1 MIGVMLMN
9 NDNVE
14 KRLDEEKMRMESIT
28 APEELELRLRNAL
41 HSATPKRSKR
51 IAPMWKVAAV
61 ALLFMVVVGNNY
73 HAFAY
78 YGKKILGFDE
88 VIQGTLQQLND
99 EGMGQIVDKRTTLVD
114 GTELIIEGMMSD
126 ANQLIMYYTLTNP
139 NGLEERNGDLF
150 RPSRISGFLTNSN
163 VESGVSIID
172 EDHTEI
178 KGTIAFEPVSPFAK
192 KITLYYWQLLENN
205 QMSEESISLPY
216 HPDEVMQTQI
226 KQSINKKVK
235 VDKGTITFKSITATP
250 TMTMIKGSLNVE
262 NFDRVPLA
270 LHGIEL
276 IANGTPIE
284 IMGSGNQ
291 SSLRGRA
298 FDIRY
303 DSLPEQL
310 DSLELVI
317 KELVGYQKLDE
328 KISLASIDDEPFA
341 LEGKELWV
349 KNVST
354 TSEGVEITIATDDD
368 VMLDGVSIGA
378 ANEITPLNTTVK
390 QNNVKQASGRVLK
403 ERTLLFNSTVEPEYL
418 LIEGMHYMKAYNE
431 VIKIAVD

>member
-1 MIGVMLMN
+1 MN

-14 KRLDEEKMRMESIT
+14 KRLYEEKMCMESIT
-28 APEELELRLRNAL
+28 APEELEMRLRNAL
-41 HSATPKRSKR
+41 HSAAPKRAKR

-73 HAFAY
+73 YAFAY
-78 YGKKILGFDE
+78 YSKKILGFDE

-99 EGMGQIVDKRTTLVD
+99 KGMGQIVDKRTTLVD

-150 RPSRISGFLTNSN
+150 RPSRISGFLTNTN
-163 VESGVSIID
+163 VKSGTTIID

-178 KGTIAFEPVSPFAK
+178 KGTISFGPVSPFAK
-192 KITLYYWQLLENN
+192 KITLFYWQQLENK

-262 NFDRVPLA
+262 NFDRVPSA
-270 LHGIEL
+270 LQGIEL

-284 IMGSGNQ
+284 IIGSGSQ
-291 SSLRGRA
+291 SSSSGRT

-328 KISLASIDDEPFA
+328 KISLASIGDEPFA

-368 VMLDGVSIGA
+368 VMLDGVSIEAGH
-378 ANEITPLNTTVK
+378 EITPLNTTVK
-390 QNNVKQASGRVLK
+390 QNNVKQADGRLVK
-403 ERTLLFNSTVEPEYL
+403 ERTMLFDSTVEPEYL
-418 LIEGMHYMKAYNE
+418 IIEGMHYMKAYNE
-431 VIKIAVD
+431 RIEIAVD